1 MAMDIKVPD
10 MGESVT
16 EGTIAR
22 WFKAVGEAV
31 AADEPLVEIETDKV
45 TVEVPAPGA
54 GVLTAISADEGV
66 DVEVGAVI
74 GAIDENAEATVQSND
89 AAPEAEPEAP
99 AAAAPAPATPA
110 ASAAATGETVDVTVP
125 ELGESVTEGTV
136 GRWLKQVGES
146 FAADEPL
153 VEIETDKVTAELP
166 APSAGTLVEIVAN
179 EGVDVEVGAIVGRI
193 TTGDAPAAAAPAPA
207 ETPAPAAPATSPATA
222 AAAPVSA
229 NLDYPLAPA
238 VRKLVDENGL
248 DPAAIPATGRDGR
261 LTKGDVMRHLDSR
274 ASGTAPAAAA
284 PAPAVGF
291 VAAGDLPERAEDP
304 RGEER
309 VRMTKLRQ
317 TVASRLKE
325 AQNTAA
331 MLTTFNEVDMQ
342 GVMDLRAKYRD
353 DFEKKHGVKLGFM
366 SIFVKAAINA
376 LKELPAVNAE
386 IYGDE
391 IIYRNYYDIGIAV
404 GGAQGLVVPVLRD
417 ADKKNFAEIESGIA
431 DFGQRARDGKLTMKE
446 LTGGTFT
453 ITNGGIF
460 GSMLSTPILNPPQSG
475 ILGMHNI
482 VKRPV
487 VVDDE
492 IVIRPMMYLALS
504 YDHRIIDGREAV
516 TFLVRMKQAIED
528 PERLLIEV

>member
-1 MAMDIKVPD
+1 MTIEIKVPD

-16 EGTIAR
+16 EGTVAR

-31 AADEPLVEIETDKV
+31 TADEPLVEIETDKV
-45 TVEVPAPGA
+45 TVEVPAPST
-54 GVLTAISADEGV
+54 GVLTAIGADEGV
-66 DVEVGAVI
+66 DVEVGTVI
-74 GAIDENAEATVQSND
+74 GSIDENAT
-89 AAPEAEPEAP
+89 
-99 AAAAPAPATPA
+99 AAPAPAADPA
-110 ASAAATGETVDVTVP
+110 AESAPAEEKPAETPTAAAAGGETMDVTVP

-166 APSAGTLVEIVAN
+166 APGAGTLIEIIAN

-193 TTGDAPAAAAPAPA
+193 TTGDAPAAVPPAAETPAAAEEPAPA
-207 ETPAPAAPATSPATA
+207 EAPAASANTDHPLSPA
-222 AAAPVSA
+222 VQ
-229 NLDYPLAPA
+229 
-238 VRKLVDENGL
+238 KLVDENGL
-248 DPAAIPATGRDGR
+248 DPSAIPVTGRDGR
-261 LTKGDVMRHLDSR
+261 ITKGDVMRYLDSR
-274 ASGTAPAAAA
+274 GSGASAAPATAPAAAA
-284 PAPAVGF
+284 F
-291 VAAGDLPERAEDP
+291 VAASDLPERAEDP

-317 TVASRLKE
+317 TVATRLKQ

-342 GVMDLRAKYRD
+342 GVMDLRARYRD

-376 LKELPAVNAE
+376 LKELPSVNAE
-386 IYGDE
+386 IHGDE

-404 GGAQGLVVPVLRD
+404 GGEQGLVVPVLRD
-417 ADKKNFAEIESGIA
+417 ADKQSFAQIEGQIS

-487 VVDDE
+487 VIDDE

-516 TFLVRMKQAIED
+516 TFLVRLKQAIED